1 MNIMQKKWEKYWNYI
16 FYKVVSYPYMGKL
29 YMCIQKMKMKKLL
42 KKRIEKLKYRVIL
55 SLEVG

>member
-16 FYKVVSYPYMGKL
+16 FYKVVNYPYMGKL